1 MNENVSILIN
11 QAFDYIK
18 TQKYHEAIRLLKQL
32 IKIDPK
38 SFSINYG
45 LGLAFGH
52 IKKHQDAREYF
63 AKAIKI
69 DKRNYYALFNMA
81 CALSELG
88 KNNEAIYYHKL
99 ALQIEPFNAEAWIS
113 YGKSL
118 YLLGSLEE
126 SLFSYKQAL
135 KISPTS
141 PEIFLNIGLVLAKQD
156 KHQEAINAYDEALKI
171 REDFIEV
178 LFNKSNSMIEL
189 LKEEEAIKILEKILK
204 IDSKHANSLA
214 NKGILLNKFSKYTQS
229 IDYFLGAININQELK
244 EAHSGLGESMLYL
257 NRNHEALI
265 AFDKAIEID
274 PSFSSAYLNKAFSYL
289 VMGEFKKGWLFYEYR
304 WKTKDPAAYLHPQLP
319 QLKTLKGISDKCI
332 LVWAEQGLGDTL
344 QFSRYISLLQ
354 DRGAD
359 IIFEVQPSL
368 FGLFSSQEWCSVIA
382 RGNPFRKPDYQT
394 PLLSLPLLFETDL
407 ASIPSC
413 NTVLK
418 TNADRVAKFHKTL
431 SLGKDR
437 LNIGLACSGNS
448 EHKNDRNRTMPLHHI
463 APLLPLANV
472 FLIQKEVRASDLEFL
487 GDHPEIHF
495 MGAELYDFEDTAAV
509 VQNMDLIISVDTSL
523 AHLAGSLGKKL
534 LVLLP
539 WAPEWRWLLNRQ
551 DSPWYPS
558 ATLLRQP
565 SMGDW
570 GAVIEKVREFAKNI
584 VIEK

>member
-1 MNENVSILIN
+1 MNLSARNLYKLAEHYFCNKQFDLSENILNELIKKEGYQTEICELIIKIKKNQNDIN
-11 QAFDYIK
+11 GAEKKLQVFCEK
-18 TQKYHEAIRLLKQL
+18 KPKNKKYHYELGAVYLTKNNLEKAIQKFNDALN
-32 IKIDPK
+32 IDPK
-38 SFSINYG
+38 YFEALHEMGVALNLVGKNKESLEKFTLASLINANSAELNFNTAKNYDD
-45 LGLAFGH
+45 LG
-52 IKKHQDAREYF
+52 EYK
-63 AKAIKI
+63 KAIEFYEKTNYL
-69 DKRNYYALFNMA
+69 DPNYYV
-81 CALSELG
+81 
-88 KNNEAIYYHKL
+88 
-99 ALQIEPFNAEAWIS
+99 S
-113 YGKSL
+113 Y
-118 YLLGSLEE
+118 
-126 SLFSYKQAL
+126 
-135 KISPTS
+135 
-141 PEIFLNIGLVLAKQD
+141 D
-156 KHQEAINAYDEALKI
+156 
-171 REDFIEV
+171 
-178 LFNKSNSMIEL
+178 
-189 LKEEEAIKILEKILK
+189 
-204 IDSKHANSLA
+204 
-214 NKGILLNKFSKYTQS
+214 NKGQS
-229 IDYFLGAININQELK
+229 LRD
-244 EAHSGLGESMLYL
+244 L

-319 QLKTLKGISDKCI
+319 QLKTLEGISDKCI

-570 GAVIEKVREFAKNI
+570 GAVIEKVKEFAKNI